1 MREFAMKNLRHGSR
15 QGGFTMVE
23 VMITLL
29 VVSVA
34 LLSSAAL
41 QLLSKRS
48 NYDAA
53 QRTTAAHLAE
63 DLLERMR
70 NNPDGLI
77 DYITAGPLGNGSQ
90 GGLPLLNCSDPLIT
104 CTAQELAGFDLWHW
118 EQLLDGNFEL
128 NAGEGTGGLVTPTA
142 CVRGPGF
149 GGNGV
154 YTVAIAWR
162 GMTELTNPVIDNCG
176 AGTGNYGPGN
186 VNRRVMVVRTFVNAS

>member
-1 MREFAMKNLRHGSR
+1 MVTMKRNTARR
-15 QGGFTMVE
+15 DAGFTMIE

-29 VVSVA
+29 IMSVA

-53 QRTTAAHLAE
+53 QRTSAAHLAE

-70 NNPDGLI
+70 NNPDALL
-77 DYITAGPLGNGSQ
+77 DYITAGDLGNGSQ
-90 GGLPLLNCSDPLIT
+90 GGLPAVDCGNPGVICDA
-104 CTAQELAGFDLWHW
+104 AQLAAFDLWHW
-118 EQLLDGNFEL
+118 EQLLDGGFEL
-128 NAGEGTGGLVTPTA
+128 TAGENTGGLVSPTA
-142 CVRGPGF
+142 CIRGPGF

-162 GMTELTNPVIDNCG
+162 GMTELSNPAIDACG
-176 AGTGNYGPGN
+176 EGNADYGADN
-186 VNRRVMVVRTFVNAS
+186 VNRRVMVVNTFINAT